1 MKKGRKQR
9 RAREVAG
16 LLLKPERDG
25 VVGSGDLGR
34 TIRAELPVLTPE
46 EVVELVGDE
55 PDVAAPRGSESLR
68 AASPAVTDRWA
79 PVRSEAWT
87 WASWATLGNH

>member
-1 MKKGRKQR
+1 
-9 RAREVAG
+9 
-16 LLLKPERDG
+16 LKPERDG

-34 TIRAELPVLTPE
+34 AIRAELPVLTSE
-46 EVVELVGDE
+46 EVVELVGDK

-68 AASPAVTDRWA
+68 AAPPGVTDRWA

-87 WASWATLGNH
+87 WASWAALGNH

>member
-16 LLLKPERDG
+16 LLLKPERDRI
-25 VVGSGDLGR
+25 VGSGDLGR
-34 TIRAELPVLTPE
+34 VIRAELPVLTPE
-46 EVVELVGDE
+46 EVVELIGDE
-55 PDVAAPRGSESLR
+55 PDAVAPRGRESLR
-68 AASPAVTDRWA
+68 AASPAVTDRWP

-87 WASWATLGNH
+87 WASWAALGNH